1 MFDAARSSFGSKFA
15 SVKSYWK
22 AEREK
27 PAITVRMIIEPCAT
41 EEIRKAEAKILLN
54 QQKLAFVSCAK
65 FLLR

>member
-27 PAITVRMIIEPCAT
+27 LAIILRMIIEPCAPD
-41 EEIRKAEAKILLN
+41 EIRKAEAKILLD

-65 FLLR
+65 SLL

>member
-1 MFDAARSSFGSKFA
+1 MFDAVRSSFGSKFT

-41 EEIRKAEAKILLN
+41 DEIRKAEAKILLD
-54 QQKLAFVSCAK
+54 QQKLAFVTCADS
-65 FLLR
+65 LLR